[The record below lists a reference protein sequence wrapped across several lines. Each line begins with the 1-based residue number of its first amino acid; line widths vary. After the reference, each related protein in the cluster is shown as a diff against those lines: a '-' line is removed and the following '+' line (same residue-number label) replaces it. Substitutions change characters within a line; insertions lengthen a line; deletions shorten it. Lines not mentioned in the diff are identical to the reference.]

1 MRSTKLLRALRTTFS
16 RVAGAVNM
24 LGPWRARPA
33 DEPPLALLPGEAIP
47 VVGAL
52 RRYAGIVGDPTGL
65 AERCRRVYRSPFTVR
80 IPFFFDLTYLPGVEG
95 MRFVLDMDPE
105 VGRMGP
111 VMKRVPTV
119 GYWFPKSDEG
129 EAHLQELL
137 LAARSFMASHLL
149 RGERLACV
157 EKIVEETI
165 VAHAARWNGREV
177 DLGDVLV
184 RAIYDASIR
193 CMVGDALWSR
203 LASEVIAPL
212 RTIANGIDIPRTTR
226 SVMPGAWLT
235 PEYRATKKLHR
246 VLARVVSEHDATGRF
261 PLIDDMRALQIGGAP
276 LPEADVTWM
285 LMYVLWNAVT
295 YTGTY
300 GLWSYL
306 DMISR
311 PEGLEAL
318 RRRDDDRMLEHSFME
333 TLRRN
338 AVASLVRATSK
349 EVVFES
355 GGRSYR
361 VPPGGYV
368 GTFTHALNHDPEVYA
383 DPDSFAPE
391 RFSRGEPL
399 PHVFGRGAFGCP
411 AGKLTRLMMRAMHR
425 TLVDKFDVRLSA
437 ELPARRC
444 RVHLTYPDRPVM
456 ARVSVREDVRPARP
470 VHAAPATPSTGA
482 GRCPFHRQAA

>member
-1 MRSTKLLRALRTTFS
+1 MRSTHLLRALKTTLG
-16 RVAGAVNM
+16 RLAGALN
-24 LGPWRARPA
+24 LLAPLRARPA
-33 DEPPLALLPGEAIP
+33 DHPPMAQLPGESVP
-47 VVGAL
+47 FVGAL

-65 AERCRRVYRSPFTVR
+65 AARCLQRYRSPFTLR
-80 IPFFFDLTYLPGVEG
+80 IPLFFDLTYLPGVEG

-137 LAARSFMASHLL
+137 LTARSFMASHLL
-149 RGERLACV
+149 GSERLARV
-157 EKIVEETI
+157 EATVEQTI
-165 VAHAARWNGREV
+165 ATHAARWSGREV
-177 DLGDVLV
+177 DLADVLV

-193 CMVGDALWSR
+193 CMVGEALWSR
-203 LASEVIAPL
+203 LGSEVISPL

-246 VLARVVSEHDATGRF
+246 VLARVVSEHDENGRF
-261 PLIDDMRALQIGGAP
+261 PLVDEIRALSVGGAP

-311 PEGLEAL
+311 PDVLEAL
-318 RRRDDDRMLEHSFME
+318 RRRDDDRMLEHAFME

-355 GGRSYR
+355 NGRSYR

-368 GTFTHALNHDPEVYA
+368 GTFTHALNHDPDVYVE
-383 DPDSFAPE
+383 PESYSPE

-411 AGKLTRLMMRAMHR
+411 AGKFTRLMMRALHR
-425 TLVDKFDVRLSA
+425 TLIDRLDVELTA

-456 ARVSVREDVRPARP
+456 ARVSAREPARRAP
-470 VHAAPATPSTGA
+470 SVQPEAAPPRA
-482 GRCPFHRQAA
+482 GRCPFHRAA